1 MTQNQIGQLM
11 KKFSNFKN
19 NPKSMFVFVLTNG
32 SDKGL
37 EDNNGSL
44 YDINEI
50 ILENLGCQN
59 APQLSEIMK
68 IIVVQAFRYV

>member
-1 MTQNQIGQLM
+1 
-11 KKFSNFKN
+11 
-19 NPKSMFVFVLTNG
+19 MFVFVLTNG

-68 IIVVQAFRYV
+68 IIVVQAFRYACITFKK

>member
-1 MTQNQIGQLM
+1 
-11 KKFSNFKN
+11 
-19 NPKSMFVFVLTNG
+19 MFVFVLTNG

-50 ILENLGCQN
+50 ILENLSFQN
-59 APQLSEIMK
+59 APHLSEIMK
-68 IIVVQAFRYV
+68 IIVVQAFRYI

>member
-1 MTQNQIGQLM
+1 M

-19 NPKSMFVFVLTNG
+19 NPKTMFVFVLTNG

-59 APQLSEIMK
+59 APHLSEIMK

>member
-1 MTQNQIGQLM
+1 
-11 KKFSNFKN
+11 
-19 NPKSMFVFVLTNG
+19 MFVFVLTNG

-59 APQLSEIMK
+59 APHLSEIMK

>member
-1 MTQNQIGQLM
+1 
-11 KKFSNFKN
+11 
-19 NPKSMFVFVLTNG
+19 MFVFVLTNG

-59 APQLSEIMK
+59 LSEIMK
-68 IIVVQAFRYV
+68 IIVVQAFRYACITFKK

>member
-1 MTQNQIGQLM
+1 M

-50 ILENLGCQN
+50 ILANLGCQN

-68 IIVVQAFRYV
+68 IIVDVE

>member
-1 MTQNQIGQLM
+1 M

-19 NPKSMFVFVLTNG
+19 NPKSIFVFVLTNG

-50 ILENLGCQN
+50 ILENLSFQN
-59 APQLSEIMK
+59 APHLSEIMK
-68 IIVVQAFRYV
+68 IIVVQAFRYVLYNF